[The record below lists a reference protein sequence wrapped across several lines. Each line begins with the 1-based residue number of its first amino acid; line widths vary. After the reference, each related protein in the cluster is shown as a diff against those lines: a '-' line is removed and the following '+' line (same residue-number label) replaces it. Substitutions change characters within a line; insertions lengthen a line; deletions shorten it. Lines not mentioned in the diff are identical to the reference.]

1 MATIRSAAAC
11 QARGPGPAPGDVSAL
26 PESGDGTPGPHA
38 GTIAWPSDL
47 RRSQASGILPPMAL
61 SFLEFEQP
69 IAELEAKID
78 ELRFVS
84 SDAEVNIGEEIARL
98 RAKSRAL
105 TNSIFAN
112 LTPWQVAQ
120 LARHPQRPY
129 TLDYAVSIFDEF
141 QELHGDRMYA
151 DDLAIVGGFARLAG
165 RPVMLIGQQKGRDTK
180 ERVRRNY
187 GMPKPEGYRK
197 ALRLMKLAERF
208 RVPLITLI
216 DTPGA
221 YPGVGSEERNQSEA
235 IARNLFEMSTLRV
248 PVITAVIGE
257 GGSGGAL
264 AIGVCDRLLM
274 LQYSI
279 YSVISPEGCAS
290 ILWKSADKKELAA
303 DAMGITAERLDKLG
317 LVDEVLREPLGGA
330 HRDPQAMSDALKDAL
345 LRHLD
350 QVSQLSEDALLASR
364 YERLRGQGVY
374 RATN

>member
-1 MATIRSAAAC
+1 
-11 QARGPGPAPGDVSAL
+11 
-26 PESGDGTPGPHA
+26 
-38 GTIAWPSDL
+38 
-47 RRSQASGILPPMAL
+47 MAL

-129 TLDYAVSIFDEF
+129 TLDYAASICDEF
-141 QELHGDRMYA
+141 LELHGDRMYA
-151 DDLAIVGGFARLAG
+151 DDHAIVGGLARLGG
-165 RPVMLIGQQKGRDTK
+165 RPIMLIGHQKGRDTK

-197 ALRLMKLAERF
+197 ALRLMKMAERF
-208 RVPLITLI
+208 RIPLVTLI

-248 PVITAVIGE
+248 PVVTAVIGE

-264 AIGVCDRLLM
+264 AIGVCDRLIM
-274 LQYSI
+274 LQYSV

-290 ILWKSADKKELAA
+290 ILWKSADKKEIAA
-303 DAMGITAERLDKLG
+303 DAMGITAERLSKFG
-317 LVDEVLREPLGGA
+317 VVDEVVREPLGGA
-330 HRDPQAMSDALKDAL
+330 HRDPQAMADGLKEAL
-345 LRHLD
+345 LKHLRD
-350 QVSQLSEDALLASR
+350 VGQLPEDELLNQR
-364 YERLRGQGVY
+364 YARLRAQGVY
-374 RATN
+374 RAS